1 MNNIQAAVADR
12 DLDWI
17 IPNWPAPANVRALM
31 TTRNADIERGI
42 RRRMNLAG
50 ATGDATDE
58 VERNRALLRS
68 VTGVDPFWLSQTHG
82 TNVAR
87 IDDIDAAP
95 LIEADGAVVTR
106 PGAAATVRIAD
117 CMPVLFCTRNGSR
130 VAAAHAGWRGLSA
143 GILEAT
149 VRAIGADH
157 GQVIAWLGP
166 AIGPDAFEV
175 GEDVY
180 RAFTDS
186 DPEARTSFAPY
197 PGRPGKWLA
206 DFYALAR
213 MRLRN
218 AGVTSIHGG
227 GFCTFTDASRFFSYR
242 RDKTMER
249 MAALV
254 WLAP

>member
-1 MNNIQAAVADR
+1 MNDLQTALTDR
-12 DLDWI
+12 SLDWI
-17 IPNWPAPANVRALM
+17 IPDWPAPANVHALM
-31 TTRNADIERGI
+31 TTRNGDTGQGI
-42 RRRMNLAG
+42 RCSMNLAR
-50 ATGDATDE
+50 ATGE
-58 VERNRALLRS
+58 VVAAVVRNRALLRS

-82 TNVAR
+82 TNVAH
-87 IDDIDAAP
+87 IDAAP
-95 LIEADGAVVTR
+95 LTEADGAVVTR
-106 PGAAATVRIAD
+106 SGRAATVCIAD
-117 CMPVLFCTRNGSR
+117 CLPVLFCTADGSR
-130 VAAAHAGWRGLSA
+130 VGAAHAGWRGLNA

-149 VRAIGADH
+149 VSAMGADRDL
-157 GQVIAWLGP
+157 VIAWLGP